1 MTTSFK
7 SIQTKC
13 HTSWTMINGNAVPVI
28 KYFKEEVSE
37 ITINAKNTRNLSRRS
52 IRHNTRIQLHD
63 PPICIFQSRDPLGTN
78 KNDGAGWRKLRAA
91 ICAIIFAVPR
101 PLLQSPEG
109 DYDGAISQSRGLE
122 K

>member
-1 MTTSFK
+1 MMGLFLVFCVRSMNDDELRWSWQYSF
-7 SIQTKC
+7 STEQQQCVTELEQLV
-13 HTSWTMINGNAVPVI
+13 NVPGQHVA
-28 KYFKEEVSE
+28 KEEWCPNY
-37 ITINAKNTRNLSRRS
+37 II
-52 IRHNTRIQLHD
+52 
-63 PPICIFQSRDPLGTN
+63 PSRDPLGTN

>member
-1 MTTSFK
+1 
-7 SIQTKC
+7 
-13 HTSWTMINGNAVPVI
+13 
-28 KYFKEEVSE
+28 
-37 ITINAKNTRNLSRRS
+37 
-52 IRHNTRIQLHD
+52 
-63 PPICIFQSRDPLGTN
+63 LGTN